1 MTLINIMG
9 DLVIYQPEEGSF
21 YMYEQKN
28 YHKPKYSERRFVQ
41 YKDGKLIPV
50 TRAEMV
56 RTIYTKRG
64 TK

>member
-21 YMYEQKN
+21 YMYGQKN
-28 YHKPKYSERRFVQ
+28 YHKPKYSERRFV
-41 YKDGKLIPV
+41 
-50 TRAEMV
+50 